1 MARVVDYMVC
11 CIWILMQVHMVMDE
25 FTANGM
31 KYNSTILVAFMHFLT
46 KVTGSNAAAGMA
58 GTVASLDSK
67 IKNLDA
73 LIKEV
78 KKEAAVANYCATA
91 SNNAAEDA
99 KKNLTKLYQ
108 TNASLKK

>member
-1 MARVVDYMVC
+1 
-11 CIWILMQVHMVMDE
+11 
-25 FTANGM
+25 
-31 KYNSTILVAFMHFLT
+31 
-46 KVTGSNAAAGMA
+46 MA